1 VFEGLDSIGYEKYLE
16 LFPFHIELGIDLV
29 TYISELGGIKNKTI
43 KGLYDS
49 VDPRV
54 EIPFKAEL
62 DDLIRLHYLI
72 TSRKVTTILEFG
84 VGKSTKVFDHALG
97 LNKELHGK
105 FVATNLRRANP
116 FECHSIDN
124 SRKWLRSVQKQYKTS
139 FIKFHYSKCET
150 QKFNGRICTM
160 YSKIPNVCPDFIYLD
175 GPDQFSPIGEIRG
188 ISTRSIDRLPMSADL
203 LAIEHFLLP
212 GTLIVVGGR
221 SANARFLKSN
231 FQRNW
236 EYQYLEEYDQHFF
249 ELKEPPL
256 GKINKKQVEF
266 SQLQPK
272 KLN

>member
-212 GTLIVVGGR
+212 GTLIVVDGR